1 MRNHKCLTLP
11 GSFHHC
17 DKAWCGGLFS
27 PSQVLAV
34 TPGKITGMQ
43 GANAVAKYGVY
54 SSGGAFK

>member
-1 MRNHKCLTLP
+1 MRNHRCLTLP

-17 DKAWCGGLFS
+17 IKACAGCLNS

-34 TPGKITGMQ
+34 TPGKITGKQ

-54 SSGGAFK
+54 SSGGACK